1 MAGMTL
7 GGVQQHLMEALGE
20 FVQVIPVQK
29 KAVHAVAGA

>member
-7 GGVQQHLMEALGE
+7 GGIQQQLMEELGE
-20 FVQVIPVQK
+20 FIHLVPVQK